1 MLIRGGDQQGGSV
14 LYNIRL
20 VYGTGDVPEVN
31 KNVLVE
37 VSQVERCYLITLLQQ
52 RQRRATVAPGRYG
65 QHAGPKSSA

>member
-1 MLIRGGDQQGGSV
+1 M

-37 VSQVERCYLITLLQQ
+37 VSQVERCYLIALLQQ
-52 RQRRATVAPGRYG
+52 R
-65 QHAGPKSSA
+65 